1 MSRPALRRGP
11 LLMAGA
17 TLAFTIM
24 VGLVKVARTELSAME
39 IVLWRGVVGIP
50 LAALLLRGQSIR
62 IHARRMM
69 LARVV
74 LGFAAMICFYT
85 ATKGL
90 SVADH
95 SLITKVQPLLVA
107 GVAPLVLGAEERPG
121 GRVFGALLLGMA
133 GCALLLAP
141 DLQGG
146 GTWGLWALG
155 AAALSAMAHTALRAL
170 GRTDH
175 PAVIVFWLQV
185 AILPL
190 SLALKIA
197 WDGHLPRI
205 PPVSLWGPIAGVGA
219 CAIVGQSLMTRAY
232 RHDKAALVAGAS
244 YLAPLFG
251 VVGDA
256 AFFSTLPSV
265 YTLIGGSLIVTS
277 GIAVVLA
284 REVPAAALPSP
295 APPRKSA

>member
-1 MSRPALRRGP
+1 MTRPTIRRGP

-17 TLAFTIM
+17 TLAFTVM
-24 VGLVKVARTELSAME
+24 VGLVKVARAELTAME

-50 LAALLLRGQSIR
+50 LAALLLRGRPLR
-62 IHARRMM
+62 IHGRRLM

-74 LGFAAMICFYT
+74 LGFLAMICFYT
-85 ATKGL
+85 AAKGL

-95 SLITKVQPLLVA
+95 ALITKVQPLLVA
-107 GVAPLVLGAEERPG
+107 GVAPMVLGADERPD
-121 GRVFGALLLGMA
+121 GRVVGALVLGMA

-146 GTWGLWALG
+146 GTWGLWALA
-155 AAALSAMAHTALRAL
+155 AAALSAMAHTALRGL

-190 SLALKIA
+190 SLALQLA
-197 WDGHLPRI
+197 WDGHPPRI
-205 PPVSLWGPIAGVGA
+205 PPASLWGPIAGVGA

-265 YTLIGGSLIVTS
+265 WTLAGGSLIVAS

-284 REVPAAALPSP
+284 RQEPA
-295 APPRKSA
+295 